1 MVTDVTVRSTAQAYI
16 HLTPAVSSG
25 LEVHMKLKNIGKADR
40 IIRIALGLAIAVL
53 GIAFKNW
60 LGLIAIIP
68 LATAAV
74 STCPLYLPF
83 GISTRAKAKA

>member
-1 MVTDVTVRSTAQAYI
+1 
-16 HLTPAVSSG
+16 
-25 LEVHMKLKNIGKADR
+25 MKLKNIGNTDR
-40 IIRIALGLAIAVL
+40 IIRIILGLVVAVLGLA
-53 GIAFKNW
+53 FKSW

-83 GISTRAKAKA
+83 GISTRKKA